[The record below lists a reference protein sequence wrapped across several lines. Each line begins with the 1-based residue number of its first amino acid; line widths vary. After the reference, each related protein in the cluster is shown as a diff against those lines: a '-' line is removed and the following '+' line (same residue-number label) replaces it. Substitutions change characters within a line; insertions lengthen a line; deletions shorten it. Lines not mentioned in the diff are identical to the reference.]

1 MNIGILFGGK
11 SFEHSISIITAYQ
24 LKKKLQDYHNIFM
37 IYFDINGNVYDCSKL
52 TFKEFKENKK
62 GFKKLNLSKMKLDLI
77 VGAMHGENGEDGLAY
92 NFARI
97 NNLPYFG
104 SKGFGSS
111 ISLDKYKTYQFLSKN
126 GIDMIDTYLYTY
138 QDYLN
143 GKIIRNYPIIIKT
156 LNGGSSIGVFV
167 IHNEE
172 EFINQISDIFRYG
185 KKVVV
190 QPYYKD
196 IIEYN
201 LALTE
206 TDYSNLE
213 RINSKDEIFTFENK
227 YTDSFKLLHQQINT
241 DILCEEFKT
250 IARRV
255 YNLLD
260 LNGIVRIDF
269 FVIDNHIFVN
279 EINTTP
285 GALSIGLF
293 NDFISIFNK
302 SLKILLTEEKI
313 EYICNDILSGIN
325 K

>member
-24 LKKKLQDYHNIFM
+24 LKNKLQDYHNIFM

-143 GKIIRNYPIIIKT
+143 GKIIS
-156 LNGGSSIGVFV
+156 L
-167 IHNEE
+167 
-172 EFINQISDIFRYG
+172 
-185 KKVVV
+185 
-190 QPYYKD
+190 
-196 IIEYN
+196 
-201 LALTE
+201 
-206 TDYSNLE
+206 
-213 RINSKDEIFTFENK
+213 
-227 YTDSFKLLHQQINT
+227 SFNT
-241 DILCEEFKT
+241 
-250 IARRV
+250 
-255 YNLLD
+255 
-260 LNGIVRIDF
+260 
-269 FVIDNHIFVN
+269 
-279 EINTTP
+279 
-285 GALSIGLF
+285 
-293 NDFISIFNK
+293 
-302 SLKILLTEEKI
+302 
-313 EYICNDILSGIN
+313 
-325 K
+325 